1 MMKLLVDE
9 KLYGHMLAKG
19 HFTGLAEAERWKHDL
34 SQKYDEAK
42 QMVKELESWGLKDV
56 FAVIKGCALNCMIY
70 GDKEIRPFGDLDIL
84 IDPSEAQHFHEILQE
99 KGFYQM
105 TGPSSVNSSRGS
117 RAFIALHVSGA
128 MKTVVNSFPVKT
140 HQRQSRI

>member
-1 MMKLLVDE
+1 MSNNKKRFETVLDLMRADFASVDRLEEKLCDDSEMMKLLVDE

-42 QMVKELESWGLKDV
+42 QMVKELESWGLKDI

-99 KGFYQM
+99 YTQ
-105 TGPSSVNSSRGS
+105 
-117 RAFIALHVSGA
+117 
-128 MKTVVNSFPVKT
+128 
-140 HQRQSRI
+140 